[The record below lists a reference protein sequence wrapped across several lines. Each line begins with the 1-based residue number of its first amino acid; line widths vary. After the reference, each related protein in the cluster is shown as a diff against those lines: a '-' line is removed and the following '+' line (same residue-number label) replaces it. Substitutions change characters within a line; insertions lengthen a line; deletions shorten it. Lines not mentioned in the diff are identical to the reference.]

1 MFNDPIIDVIHKY
14 REEHAA
20 KFNYDIKEIVEHYK
34 ERQKKSSRK
43 IVNFIKNNSHS
54 PFSNRELN
62 G

>member
-1 MFNDPIIDVIHKY
+1 MYENMIEYHKY
-14 REEHAA
+14 
-20 KFNYDIKEIVEHYK
+20 NYDIKKIVEHYK
-34 ERQKKSSRK
+34 ERQKKSGRK